1 MRHKHTCCL
10 LGLQLGLACFTLALC
25 SAAEGEPNMTESV
38 QYGVGDIESKVIAAK
53 PGRYIA
59 RCAVV
64 EVPSDPQVWILFYH
78 EASHHWK
85 CTDGVMHIRFSKDYG
100 ESWSAEDT
108 YLDGSRVPAFPGWP
122 PGAEPE
128 SVNLPC
134 EPWAY
139 RAPNGDVVLQTLNR
153 RFQPTVFNG
162 TW

>member
-1 MRHKHTCCL
+1 
-10 LGLQLGLACFTLALC
+10 
-25 SAAEGEPNMTESV
+25 MTESV